1 MSFNSTYRTLF
12 ELKFRHLYF
21 LNEGADEFSEV
32 LDEDWMTT
40 NLRAFDIRTVLDIT
54 PTQET
59 IKLLRNL
66 RAKFVYSKDSL
77 LVLMRTENSNQDVP
91 FIGFIEDQAFDFLI
105 GIRDSYFEN
114 YTQITLD
121 RTKYTLLSN
130 KTPTASVEETA
141 LDVVFSKFSEF
152 GVSSTDLTIDL
163 LDTIDSN
170 ELIGKMGIIRVH
182 TTGDLGEITLTNPGG
197 DEFNAVLPSVTI
209 SFENRK
215 TYWRYLNASD
225 ATEIFTTNDENP
237 LTKYGYVKITHS
249 GTEYPNPNIHL
260 IVTDEDTG
268 DVFSEVFM

>member
-21 LNEGADEFSEV
+21 LNEGAEEFSEA
-32 LDEDWMTT
+32 LDEDWMVT
-40 NLRAFDIRTVLDIT
+40 NLRAFDIRTILDIT
-54 PTQET
+54 PTAGT
-59 IKLLRNL
+59 IQLLRNL
-66 RAKFVYSKDSL
+66 RAKFVYTKDSL
-77 LVLMRTENSNQDVP
+77 MVLMRTENSNQDAP
-91 FIGFIEDQAFDFLI
+91 FIGFNENQAFEFLI
-105 GIRDSYFEN
+105 GIRDAYFEN

-121 RTKYTLLSN
+121 RTKYILLSN
-130 KTPTASVEETA
+130 KTPSVSVEETA

-152 GVSSTDLTIDL
+152 GTSSSDLTIDL

-170 ELIGKMGIIRVH
+170 ELIGKIGLIRVH

-209 SFENRK
+209 SFENRN

-225 ATEIFTTNDENP
+225 GTEIFTTADENP
-237 LTKYGYVKITHS
+237 LTKYGYITITNS
-249 GTEYPNPNIHL
+249 GTEYPNPNINL
-260 IVTDEDTG
+260 IVKDEGTG